1 MLLHILLPKG
11 LEGLGVLCW
20 GPPWHCSPLKGARDP
35 ELCKTCVGVC
45 TPAALREI
53 FALSGVE
60 ERCFGG
66 YSHR

>member
-1 MLLHILLPKG
+1 MLLYILLPKG
-11 LEGLGVLCW
+11 LEGLGVLCL
-20 GPPWHCSPLKGARDP
+20 GPLWHRSLLKGARDL

-45 TPAALREI
+45 TPEALREI
-53 FALSGVE
+53 FAPSGVE